1 MVIMAK
7 TTKPEY
13 SKEEL
18 QNAQSLYHKFLSFSK
33 WGIVATIVTLVLLAL
48 FLVN

>member
-18 QNAQSLYHKFLSFSK
+18 QNAESLYGKFLSFSK
-33 WGIVATIVTLVLLAL
+33 WGIIGVIGILVIMALL
-48 FLVN
+48 LVN